1 MYIKRNGEV
10 YEVNFDNCV
19 YSVKIDFNAVGM
31 ILTKL
36 YIDDE
41 NHNIL
46 TLDVERSPLGVIK
59 TILGLYNI
67 FLTEKTDPVDNIKED
82 LLINSSNIE
91 DLKQELKELK
101 EFKKEYAYFKEKV
114 WSIIY

>member
-1 MYIKRNGEV
+1 MFIKRNGEV
-10 YEVNFDNCV
+10 YRVKFDKCV
-19 YSVKIDFNAVGM
+19 HSVKVDFNVIGLV
-31 ILTKL
+31 LTKI
-36 YIDDE
+36 YINDE

-91 DLKQELKELK
+91 DLKQELKE
-101 EFKKEYAYFKEKV
+101 FKKEYAYFKEKV
-114 WSIIY
+114 WSILY